1 MSQVRYTAETI
12 PQSGEELRQALRQA
26 LNDTTPLDDFVQLIR
41 DLARYEIR
49 YGMNS
54 ANFSARF
61 EAGELGDAIDL
72 IRWADKFEIYQETK
86 AELDQMVELVE
97 AYALP
102 VMA

>member
-12 PQSGEELRQALRQA
+12 PPSGEELRQALRHA
-26 LNDTTPLDDFVQLIR
+26 LEHTAPLDDFVQLIR
-41 DLARYEIR
+41 ELTQYELR

-86 AELDQMVELVE
+86 TELDQMVELVE

>member
-1 MSQVRYTAETI
+1 MSQVKYTTETM

-26 LNDTTPLDDFVQLIR
+26 LNDTTPLDDFVKLIR
-41 DLARYEIR
+41 DLAQYEIR

-54 ANFSARF
+54 GNFLARF
-61 EAGELGDAIDL
+61 EAGELSDEIDF
-72 IRWADKFEIYQETK
+72 IRWANKVEIYQETK